1 MALDVGASTF
11 PGGTTIPWHPVMVD
25 LDVYRLA
32 GTVLLDGGN
41 FYSLPGALQFLYPP
55 AAALLA
61 VPLALLPAGLV
72 QVGWTVAG
80 ALMIIAV
87 LHRWGQTGWRL
98 SLWSTAVVYAVLPV
112 SQTLAFGQLGILLV
126 ALVALDLA
134 PGPSALPGRRLL
146 PEGVLTGV
154 AAALKLTPMIFVLYL
169 LAVRRWRAALTA
181 TITAAALTI
190 LAAIVLPGASVD
202 FWLRLA
208 HGDTGLGHSLIYYT
222 NQSVYADFVRAL
234 RLAPAGS
241 ALGLLA
247 SAAVVA
253 LGVWAAAVWHR
264 AGEVRF
270 AVVLCG
276 VASLLASPVS
286 WLHHF
291 VWVVP
296 LAFSLVEL
304 VRRRPPVLP
313 TWLIVLGWAFVGWV
327 IVSPYRR
334 LPNGADLELEWT
346 AGQHVLASVT
356 AILGIAL
363 LLAAALVGRKLH
375 SRGLNPRA
383 VALRPLARDKP
394 ARRTPHSARDRPARV
409 ALPLRE
415 VTRAE
420 WQRWAASCDIARLT
434 PRLRPTLASPRPA
447 PPPDAH
453 TC

>member
-1 MALDVGASTF
+1 MHEVIRRLGRGALICLLPVLTALDVGASTF

-32 GTVLLDGGN
+32 GQVLLDGGD
-41 FYSLPGALQFLYPP
+41 FYQLPGALQFLYPP
-55 AAALLA
+55 FAALLA
-61 VPLALLPAGLV
+61 APLALLPVGLV

-80 ALMIIAV
+80 ALMIVAV

-112 SQTLAFGQLGILLV
+112 SQTLAFGQLGIILV

-134 PGPSALPGRRLL
+134 PGPRVLRRRLL
-146 PEGVLTGV
+146 PEGTLTGV

-169 LAVRRWRAALTA
+169 LAVRKWRVALTA
-181 TITAAALTI
+181 TIAAGALTM
-190 LAAIVLPGASVD
+190 LAAIILPGASLD
-202 FWLRLA
+202 FWGRLA

-222 NQSVYADFVRAL
+222 NQSVYADFVRAF

-241 ALGLLA
+241 VLGLLA
-247 SAAVVA
+247 SAAVVG

-270 AVVLCG
+270 AVALCG

-304 VRRRPPVLP
+304 MHRRPPVTP
-313 TWLIVLGWAFVGWV
+313 TWLIVLGWVFVGWV
-327 IVSPYRR
+327 VVSPYRR

-346 AGQHVLASVT
+346 AGQHLLASVT
-356 AILGIAL
+356 AVVGIAL
-363 LLAAALVGRKLH
+363 LLAAALVGRN
-375 SRGLNPRA
+375 LN
-383 VALRPLARDKP
+383 
-394 ARRTPHSARDRPARV
+394 SARV
-409 ALPLRE
+409 
-415 VTRAE
+415 
-420 WQRWAASCDIARLT
+420 
-434 PRLRPTLASPRPA
+434 
-447 PPPDAH
+447 
-453 TC
+453 

>member
-1 MALDVGASTF
+1 MAETIRRVGRGALICLLPVLMALDVAASTF

-32 GTVLLDGGN
+32 GQVLLDGGD
-41 FYSLPGALQFLYPP
+41 FYQLPGPLQFLYPP
-55 AAALLA
+55 FAALLA
-61 VPLALLPAGLV
+61 VPLALLPVALV
-72 QVGWTVAG
+72 QVAWTVAG

-98 SLWSTAVVYAVLPV
+98 SLWSTVVVYAVLPV
-112 SQTLAFGQLGILLV
+112 NQTLAFGQLGIILV

-134 PGPSALPGRRLL
+134 PGPRVLTGRRLL

-169 LAVRRWRAALTA
+169 LAVRRWRTSLTA
-181 TITAAALTI
+181 TITAGALTI
-190 LAAIVLPGASVD
+190 LAVIILPGASLD
-202 FWLRLA
+202 FWWRLA

-222 NQSVYADFVRAL
+222 NQSVYADFVRAF
-234 RLAPAGS
+234 RLAPIGS
-241 ALGLLA
+241 VLGLLA

-270 AVVLCG
+270 AVALCG

-304 VRRRPPVLP
+304 VRRHPPVLP
-313 TWLIVLGWAFVGWV
+313 TWLIVLGWVFVGWV

-334 LPNGADLELEWT
+334 LPNGADLELQWT
-346 AGQHVLASVT
+346 AGEHLLASVT
-356 AILGIAL
+356 ALVGVAL
-363 LLAAALVGRKLH
+363 LLSAALAGR
-375 SRGLNPRA
+375 RA
-383 VALRPLARDKP
+383 
-394 ARRTPHSARDRPARV
+394 
-409 ALPLRE
+409 
-415 VTRAE
+415 RAG
-420 WQRWAASCDIARLT
+420 
-434 PRLRPTLASPRPA
+434 
-447 PPPDAH
+447 
-453 TC
+453 

>member
-1 MALDVGASTF
+1 MGETIRRIGRGTLICLLPVLMALDVGASTF

-32 GTVLLDGGN
+32 GRVLLDGGD
-41 FYSLPGALQFLYPP
+41 FYQLPGALQFLYPP
-55 AAALLA
+55 FAALLA
-61 VPLALLPAGLV
+61 APLALLPVSLV
-72 QVGWTVAG
+72 QLGWTVAG
-80 ALMIIAV
+80 ALMIVAV

-134 PGPSALPGRRLL
+134 PGPRALPGRRLL

-154 AAALKLTPMIFVLYL
+154 AATLKLTPMIFVLYL

-181 TITAAALTI
+181 TICAGALTV
-190 LAAIVLPGASVD
+190 LAAIVLPHESLD
-202 FWLRLA
+202 FWTRLA

-222 NQSVYADFVRAL
+222 NQSVYADFVRAF
-234 RLAPAGS
+234 RLAPIGS

-247 SAAVVA
+247 CAVVVA

-264 AGEVRF
+264 AGQIRF
-270 AVVLCG
+270 AVALCG

-304 VRRRPPVLP
+304 RSRPASAVPS
-313 TWLIVLGWAFVGWV
+313 WLVVLGWAFIGWV

-334 LPNGADLELEWT
+334 LPNGADLELQWT

-356 AILGIAL
+356 ALLGIAL
-363 LLAAALVGRKLH
+363 LLAAALVGRTL
-375 SRGLNPRA
+375 
-383 VALRPLARDKP
+383 P
-394 ARRTPHSARDRPARV
+394 ART
-409 ALPLRE
+409 
-415 VTRAE
+415 
-420 WQRWAASCDIARLT
+420 
-434 PRLRPTLASPRPA
+434 
-447 PPPDAH
+447 
-453 TC
+453 

>member
-1 MALDVGASTF
+1 MKDVAARIGHCVLVCLLPVLLALDVGASTF

-32 GTVLLDGGN
+32 GQVLLQGGN
-41 FYSLPGALQFLYPP
+41 FYQLPGALQFLYPP
-55 AAALLA
+55 FAALLA
-61 VPLALLPAGLV
+61 VPLALLPTWLV
-72 QVGWTVAG
+72 QIGWTVAG
-80 ALMIIAV
+80 ALMIVAI
-87 LHRWGQTGWRL
+87 LHHWGQTGWRL
-98 SLWSTAVVYAVLPV
+98 SLWSAAVVYAVLPV
-112 SQTLAFGQLGILLV
+112 SQTLAFGQLGIVLV

-134 PGPSALPGRRLL
+134 PGPRVLKGRRIL

-169 LAVRRWRAALTA
+169 LAVRRWRTALVA
-181 TITAAALTI
+181 TISAAVCTI
-190 LAAIVLPGASVD
+190 LAAIALPSASLD
-202 FWLRLA
+202 FWVRLA

-222 NQSVYADFVRAL
+222 NQSVYADFVRAF
-234 RLAPAGS
+234 RLAPLGS
-241 ALGLLA
+241 AFGLLA

-304 VRRRPPVLP
+304 TRRQVLP
-313 TWLIVLGWAFVGWV
+313 TWLTVLGWAFVGWV

-334 LPNGADLELEWT
+334 LPNGADLELQWT
-346 AGQHVLASVT
+346 AGQHLLASVT
-356 AILGIAL
+356 AVLGIAL
-363 LLAAALVGRKLH
+363 LLAAALVGR
-375 SRGLNPRA
+375 RQ
-383 VALRPLARDKP
+383 
-394 ARRTPHSARDRPARV
+394 TPG
-409 ALPLRE
+409 
-415 VTRAE
+415 T
-420 WQRWAASCDIARLT
+420 
-434 PRLRPTLASPRPA
+434 
-447 PPPDAH
+447 
-453 TC
+453 

>member
-1 MALDVGASTF
+1 MARIGRGLLICLLPVLVALDVGASMF

-32 GTVLLDGGN
+32 GQVLLAGGN
-41 FYSLPGALQFLYPP
+41 FYQLPGPLQFLYPP
-55 AAALLA
+55 FAALLA
-61 VPLALLPAGLV
+61 VPLAVLPAWLV

-80 ALMIIAV
+80 ALMVVAI

-98 SLWSTAVVYAVLPV
+98 SLWSTAVVYVVLPV

-134 PGPSALPGRRLL
+134 PGPRVLRRRIL

-169 LAVRRWRAALTA
+169 LAVRRWRAAVTA
-181 TITAAALTI
+181 TVAAGVCTV
-190 LAAIVLPGASVD
+190 LAAIALPSASLD
-202 FWLRLA
+202 FWVRLA

-222 NQSVYADFVRAL
+222 NQSVYADFVRAF
-234 RLAPAGS
+234 RLAPMGS

-247 SAAVVA
+247 SAVVVA

-296 LAFSLVEL
+296 LAFSLAEL
-304 VRRRPPVLP
+304 TRRRVLP
-313 TWLIVLGWAFVGWV
+313 TWLVVLGWLFVGWV
-327 IVSPYRR
+327 VVSPYRR
-334 LPNGADLELEWT
+334 LPNGGDLELQWT

-356 AILGIAL
+356 AALGIAL
-363 LLAAALVGRKLH
+363 LLAAALVGR
-375 SRGLNPRA
+375 R
-383 VALRPLARDKP
+383 V
-394 ARRTPHSARDRPARV
+394 RPARDGV
-409 ALPLRE
+409 
-415 VTRAE
+415 
-420 WQRWAASCDIARLT
+420 
-434 PRLRPTLASPRPA
+434 RPA
-447 PPPDAH
+447 RDGLPAAPPRVARSGS
-453 TC
+453 